1 MLKKIGLLLLLLL
14 SVVTALFAYLH
25 DLGAGKDGNLQIEPI
40 NPVVPISRTV
50 SKKEHETEILFGD
63 LHVHTDYSAD
73 AALFNLPALS
83 GFGGTTPADACNY
96 ARYCSAIDFWSINDH
111 SEDLTPTTWRNTVE
125 AIDACNAATD
135 PERPDLVSF
144 LGWEWSQRSDDVNS
158 HYGHKNVILR
168 EYKQGRIPTRPIAAH
183 ENSFVSN
190 FPQAMRGYLQLGQ
203 SQEYADF
210 NAYVTAASAVPTC
223 QTGVDVKD
231 LPLDCQEVA
240 YTPTEL
246 YEKLDQWGFDNL
258 IIPHGLSWGTT
269 NPEGSDLK
277 NQLVEHDPNRQRL
290 LEVYSGHGS
299 SERFVEMKDFIKD
312 SSGAVTCPESTDDY
326 TPCCQQ
332 AGKLAKA
339 QCADSSDSTCLM
351 NIADAQIN
359 VANMYAN
366 NKKVSI
372 EDIGGKNM
380 NDWGQCGQLQT
391 FMPSVNY
398 RAKQSAQYAYTVN
411 GEIDKSTL
419 AARSKVDE
427 EDTANEQS
435 REKAI
440 EKPTRFRFGLIG
452 SSDNHKARAGN
463 GFKEGNRLM
472 ITDSKDVGVVKN
484 QLLRSFTSKR
494 EGSFYYSGGLVA
506 AHSKGRNRDAVWQ
519 ALHNRNVY
527 GTSGDRIMLWFDLVN
542 SPDGKVAMG
551 SEVSMQQA
559 PKFQVKALG
568 AFEQIPGCPD
578 YAKDALGI
586 EGINSLCGGECYNPA
601 DTRKKISRIEVI
613 RNHPQQAEN
622 ESISGLIEDPWKTFT
637 CPDND
642 DGCVVEFE
650 DKEFES
656 NQREVLYYVRAIQA
670 PSLAVN
676 GDPFHCELDDEGNC
690 TKVNYCSGPHAAER
704 DQDCLDMAEERA
716 WSSPIFIDVKS
727 DTNIGNV
734 KETNDAL
741 SDKP

>member
-1 MLKKIGLLLLLLL
+1 MLKKIGLLLLLIL
-14 SVVTALFAYLH
+14 SVVTALFSYLH
-25 DLGAGKDGNLQIEPI
+25 YLGAGKDGHLQLEPI
-40 NPVVPISRTV
+40 NPVVSISRRV
-50 SKKEHETEILFGD
+50 LSNPPETEILFGD

-111 SEDLTPTTWRNTVE
+111 AEDLTPTTWKNTVD
-125 AIDACNAATD
+125 AIGACNAATD

-144 LGWEWSQRSDDVNS
+144 LGWEWSQRSEDVKS

-183 ENSFVSN
+183 KNSFVSN
-190 FPQAMRGYLQLGQ
+190 FPQALRGYLQLGQ

-210 NAYVTAASAVPTC
+210 NAYVTAASNIPTC
-223 QTGVDVKD
+223 QTDVDVKD
-231 LPLDCQEVA
+231 LPDNCQEVA
-240 YTPTEL
+240 YTPTSL
-246 YEKLDQWGFDNL
+246 YKKLDQWGFDNL
-258 IIPHGLSWGTT
+258 IIPHGLAWGTT
-269 NPEGSDLK
+269 NPEGVDIK
-277 NQLVEHDPNRQRL
+277 NQLAEHDQERQRL

-299 SERFVEMKDFIKD
+299 SERFVEIKDFIKN
-312 SSGAVTCPESTDDY
+312 SSGAVTCPETTDEY
-326 TPCCQQ
+326 TPCCRQS
-332 AGKLAKA
+332 GELAKA
-339 QCADSSDSTCLM
+339 QCSDSTDSTCLM

-359 VANMYAN
+359 VAQMYAN
-366 NKKVSI
+366 NKKVTV
-372 EDIGGKNM
+372 EDIGGKDM
-380 NDWGQCGQLQT
+380 NDWGQCGQLKD
-391 FMPSVNY
+391 FMPAVNY
-398 RAKQSAQYAYTVN
+398 RPKHSAQYAYTVN
-411 GEIDKSTL
+411 GDIDKSTL
-419 AARSKVDE
+419 EARSKVDE
-427 EDTANEQS
+427 ETTTTEQS
-435 REKAI
+435 IETAI

-472 ITDSKDVGVVKN
+472 ITDTKDVGVVKN
-484 QLLRSFTSKR
+484 HLLRSFTSKR

-506 AHSKGRNRDAVWQ
+506 AHSDGRNRDAVWQ
-519 ALHNRNVY
+519 ALNERKVY
-527 GTSGDRIMLWFDLVN
+527 GTSGDRIMLWFDLLN
-542 SPDGKVAMG
+542 SPNGKVAMG
-551 SEVSMQQA
+551 SETAMVKS

-578 YAKDALGI
+578 YATQALGKA
-586 EGINSLCGGECYNPA
+586 GIAQLCGGECYNPA

-613 RNHPQQAEN
+613 RIHPQQAAD
-622 ESISGLIEDPWKTFT
+622 ESISGLIEDPWKTIT
-637 CPDND
+637 CPDNE

-716 WSSPIFIDVKS
+716 WSSPIFIDVKR
-727 DTNIGNV
+727 DTNIGHV
-734 KETNDAL
+734 IKADVDY
-741 SDKP
+741 SGRP